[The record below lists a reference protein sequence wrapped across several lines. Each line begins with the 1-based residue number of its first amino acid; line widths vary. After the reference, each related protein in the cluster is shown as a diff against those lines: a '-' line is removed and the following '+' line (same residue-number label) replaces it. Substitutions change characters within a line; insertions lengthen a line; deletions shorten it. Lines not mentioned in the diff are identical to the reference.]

1 MTSFGEFIALTGLH
15 NFIDSLKILRK
26 KTHVIE
32 RRCVSLNL
40 SANM

>member
-1 MTSFGEFIALTGLH
+1 MTSFGEFLALTGLH

-26 KTHVIE
+26 KSHVIE
-32 RRCVSLNL
+32 RRVSLEV